1 MVDVSAAV
9 HEKEMHRRISAWVL
23 PVFRPAAGPPGA
35 GPEPRP
41 KPHAWSDPAEV
52 SEAVLELGARL
63 ALEPI
68 PAEREHTETH
78 AFKYRAEVGR
88 YVYVQVDKGLR
99 SFGGY
104 LLGERTQRIL
114 PVPPFPPAARALA
127 A

>member
-1 MVDVSAAV
+1 AV
-9 HEKEMHRRISAWVL
+9 KGNEMQKPTSAWVL

-78 AFKYRAEVGR
+78 ALKYRAEVGR
-88 YVYVQVDKGLR
+88 YVYGQVDKGLR
-99 SFGGY
+99 SFGGH
-104 LLGERTQRIL
+104 LPGER
-114 PVPPFPPAARALA
+114 
-127 A
+127 